1 MPRSSD
7 DNHRV
12 VSFRPHRAKVR
23 KTARWREP
31 IHDGDSGILLS
42 LAKFERDDREDD
54 YRHRMIMNGLAFVIL
69 LALIVIG
76 VWLADNVSDQHTLV
90 RSHRSISDPNWIDL
104 TA

>member
-12 VSFRPHRAKVR
+12 VSFRPRRAKVS

-31 IHDGDSGILLS
+31 PHHGDPDILLS

-54 YRHRMIMNGLAFVIL
+54 YRHRMIMNGLAFVTL

-76 VWLADNVSDQHTLV
+76 VWLTDNISDQHHTLV
-90 RSHRSISDPNWIDL
+90 RTCCSPRRYFGP
-104 TA
+104 

>member
-12 VSFRPHRAKVR
+12 LSFRLHRAKVR
-23 KTARWREP
+23 KTAKWREP
-31 IHDGDSGILLS
+31 IHDDDPNILLS
-42 LAKFERDDREDD
+42 LGKFERDDREDD
-54 YRHRMIMNGLAFVIL
+54 FRHRMIVNGLAFVVS

-90 RSHRSISDPNWIDL
+90 R
-104 TA
+104 